1 MGYDI
6 AKLILKGKETPMVA
20 FLRKSGIDFDKLIVE
35 KKHTSHK
42 LICCEKRSEHSE
54 RTCTHGMMDL
64 SVEIWPEDDKFMM
77 SVCHYGLQNGDMMRD
92 PEILYELIGWDVP
105 QGNKKLLIEDAQWIQ
120 QDYVGSYREVYQMR
134 DGEKMVSP
142 GLKSELQSFSK
153 MWANNMKGQLHLVKE
168 IEA

>member
-1 MGYDI
+1 
-6 AKLILKGKETPMVA
+6 
-20 FLRKSGIDFDKLIVE
+20 
-35 KKHTSHK
+35 
-42 LICCEKRSEHSE
+42 
-54 RTCTHGMMDL
+54 
-64 SVEIWPEDDKFMM
+64 M